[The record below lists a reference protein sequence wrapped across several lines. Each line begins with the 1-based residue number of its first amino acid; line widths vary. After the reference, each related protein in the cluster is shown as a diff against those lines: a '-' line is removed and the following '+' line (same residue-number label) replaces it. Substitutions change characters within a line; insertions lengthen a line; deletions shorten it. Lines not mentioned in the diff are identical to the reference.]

1 MATYPGVQDKLAA
14 ELEGAGLLATPSMP
28 EPRDVD
34 FNVIHELPVLDA
46 VSPSRSPLFRQ
57 VTSALTSGPLDHALR
72 GEPVGGLLSI
82 LAKGCRTLRCIP
94 LSSRYPMSR

>member
-14 ELEGAGLLATPSMP
+14 ELEGAGLLATRSMP

-46 VSPSRSPLFRQ
+46 VSPSCHPDSEDT
-57 VTSALTSGPLDHALR
+57 TSASDIRTCRPCR
-72 GEPVGGLLSI
+72 VGHI
-82 LAKGCRTLRCIP
+82 CR
-94 LSSRYPMSR
+94 